1 MAECVSVT
9 LHLIMLILGVYQDDW
24 PAMALAQLGK
34 FCITFAFGALF
45 VYSAEL
51 VPTVIRTGTIG
62 SASFIGKYI

>member
-1 MAECVSVT
+1 MCNSALV
-9 LHLIMLILGVYQDDW
+9 LILGVYQEDW

>member
-1 MAECVSVT
+1 MNNLLSVCNSA
-9 LHLIMLILGVYQDDW
+9 LLLILGVYQEDW
-24 PAMALAQLGK
+24 PGMALAQLGK